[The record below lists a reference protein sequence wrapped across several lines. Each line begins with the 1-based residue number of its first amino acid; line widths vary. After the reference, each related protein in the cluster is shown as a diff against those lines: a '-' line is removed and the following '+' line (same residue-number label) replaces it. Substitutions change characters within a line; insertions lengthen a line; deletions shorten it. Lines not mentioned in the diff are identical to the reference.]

1 MSETLSYRSAFFTA
15 LGLHL
20 LIAFLL
26 MFESGHQRP
35 VLMSSN
41 QPEMT
46 QTESMAM
53 EQPAQAI
60 KAVSVD
66 NQEVMQTIQRLQEEK
81 RAQRQAEENRQRM
94 LTQQAEE
101 ARNKRIQEQQQL
113 AKLKDEA
120 AKLAI
125 ARQKQIVEEQNR
137 LKQLAQEKAEQEKHL
152 AEMKQQQIK
161 LQKQQQEA
169 EKLAQLKKKQEEELA
184 RANEARALKA
194 KAELAQKQQAAVAA
208 AQQAALDSQ
217 KNMRI
222 AGEVDKYKAMII
234 NAISRQWILPENVN
248 SSLSSQF
255 RIRLAPNGVVL
266 DVNLTR
272 SSGDPILDRS
282 AQSAIYK
289 ASPLPV
295 PTDPDAFNIF
305 RDISLTVRPESARG

>member
-1 MSETLSYRSAFFTA
+1 MIETLSYRNAFIAA
-15 LGLHL
+15 LGLHVF
-20 LIAFLL
+20 IAFLL
-26 MFESGHQRP
+26 LFESTHKQP
-35 VLMSSN
+35 VLMASN
-41 QPEMT
+41 QLEMT
-46 QTESMAM
+46 QAESQSMPQTTET
-53 EQPAQAI
+53 I
-60 KAVSVD
+60 KAISVD
-66 NQEVMQTIQRLQEEK
+66 NQEVMNTIHRLQEEK
-81 RAQRQAEENRQRM
+81 QAQRQAEERRQQM
-94 LTQQAEE
+94 LTQQAND
-101 ARNKRIQEQQQL
+101 ARNKRIAEQQQL

-120 AKLAI
+120 ARVAI

-152 AEMKQQQIK
+152 AEMKQQQIQ
-161 LQKQQQEA
+161 LQKQQKEA
-169 EKLAQLKKKQEEELA
+169 EKLAQLKKKQEETLA
-184 RANEARALKA
+184 RENEAQALKA
-194 KAELAQKQQAAVAA
+194 KAELVQKQQAAAA

-217 KNMRI
+217 KNARI

-272 SSGDPILDRS
+272 SSGDAILDRS

-295 PTDPDAFNIF
+295 PTDPDTFNIF